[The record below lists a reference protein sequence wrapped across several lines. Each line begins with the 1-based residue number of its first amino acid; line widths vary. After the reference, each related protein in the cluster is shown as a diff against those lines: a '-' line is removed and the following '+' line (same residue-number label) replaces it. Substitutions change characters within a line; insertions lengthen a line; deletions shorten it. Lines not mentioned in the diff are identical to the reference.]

1 MIGKTFVD
9 TNILLYAHDRDAGR
23 KGEIA
28 AARLRELWETEL
40 GVVSVQVLQ
49 EFFVNA
55 TRKIANPLPL
65 PIAREVLRVY
75 RSWVRRETTV
85 DTVLRATELME
96 LAQLSFWDALIV
108 AAAEEAGANTLLS
121 EDLNGGQ
128 VIAGVRVANP
138 FSSIDSK

>member
-1 MIGKTFVD
+1 MTGKTFVD
-9 TNILLYAHDRDAGR
+9 TNILIYAHDRDAGR

-28 AARLRELWETEL
+28 AARIRELWDTEQ
-40 GVVSVQVLQ
+40 GVLSVQILQ

-65 PIAREVLRVY
+65 PTAREVLRVY
-75 RSWVRRETTV
+75 RPWVRREATA

-108 AAAEEAGANTLLS
+108 AAAEEAGAKTLLS
-121 EDLNGGQ
+121 EDLNDGQ
-128 VIAGVRVANP
+128 VIAGVKILNP
-138 FSSIDSK
+138 FNIIDA